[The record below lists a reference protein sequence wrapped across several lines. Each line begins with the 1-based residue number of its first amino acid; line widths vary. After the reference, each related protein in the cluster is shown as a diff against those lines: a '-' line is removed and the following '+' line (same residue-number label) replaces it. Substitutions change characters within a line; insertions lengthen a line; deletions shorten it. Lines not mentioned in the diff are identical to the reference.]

1 VDADIFSGQ
10 PSIDEVLRRLVA
22 LHPRRIDLSLDRIKR
37 LLEKLG
43 NPQKKLPPVI
53 HVAGTN
59 GKGSVVAMTRAILEA
74 AGYRVHAYTS
84 PHLVYFNERFRI
96 AGKLIDDDSLLQLL
110 QACEEANDGDEITF
124 FEFITAAAFK
134 KFAETPA
141 DVAVI
146 EVGLGGRLDATNV
159 IEKPL
164 VSAIT
169 PIHLDHQTY
178 LGRTLSE
185 IAAEKAGIIRPSTP
199 VICAPQPVAVQAV
212 IAQTAKSRHAPLL
225 IFGRDW
231 HVERAPDDIDNLI
244 YEDKHGKLV
253 LPVPSLRGEHQIRNA
268 GQAVAI
274 LRHQNIFRIPQ
285 AAIRAGL
292 DWARWPARLQSL
304 NETPLMDGLPV
315 GAEVWLDGG
324 HNPAAA
330 RSLKTF
336 FQKMDPETSEFYMV
350 IGMLAGKD
358 AHRFLKPFR
367 GLAEAIYAV
376 PIAGQNKTRPPA
388 EMAAEATALGIS
400 GRMAKDVPS
409 AIKAIAQ
416 ISNKGKTPRILIT
429 GSLYLA
435 GEVLRY
441 LDAMKDAD
449 LA

>member
-1 VDADIFSGQ
+1 MDLDIFSGK
-10 PSIDEVLRRLVA
+10 PSIDEVLKRLVE

-43 NPQKKLPPVI
+43 NPHQKLPPVI
-53 HVAGTN
+53 HIAGTN
-59 GKGSVVAMTRAILEA
+59 GKGSVVAMTRAVLEA

-84 PHLVYFNERFRI
+84 PHLVHFNERFRV
-96 AGKLIDDDSLLQLL
+96 AGQLIDDETLLKLL
-110 QACEEANDGDEITF
+110 EECEKANAGDEITF

-134 KFAETPA
+134 IFAETPA

-199 VICAPQPVAVQAV
+199 VVSAPQPVAVQA
-212 IAQTAKSRHAPLL
+212 ILAQTAKSRHAPLL
-225 IFGRDW
+225 TFGRDW
-231 HVERAPDDIDNLI
+231 HVERAPDDEDNLV
-244 YEDKHGKLV
+244 YEDKDGKIV
-253 LPVPSLRGEHQIRNA
+253 LPIPSLRGEHQIRNA
-268 GQAVAI
+268 GQVVAI
-274 LRHQNIFRIPQ
+274 LRNQNLLRIPE
-285 AAIRAGL
+285 AAVRAGL

-304 NETPLMDGLPV
+304 SDTPLMDLLPV
-315 GAEVWLDGG
+315 GSEVWLDGG

-330 RSLKTF
+330 RTLKAF
-336 FQKMDPETSEFYMV
+336 FQKMDPETTEFFIV
-350 IGMLAGKD
+350 IGMLSGKD

-367 GLAEAIYAV
+367 GLAEAVYAV
-376 PIAGQNKTRPPA
+376 PIAGQQKTRPPA

-400 GRMAKDVPS
+400 GRMAKDVPA
-409 AIKAIAQ
+409 AIRAIAKA
-416 ISNKGKTPRILIT
+416 NKSGKAPRVLIT

-435 GEVLRY
+435 GEVLQH
-441 LDAMKDAD
+441 LDALEQAD
-449 LA
+449 LV